1 MEWGWQRCGEWETCE
16 TAPVTAEQ
24 CCGAARRL
32 GLSRAV
38 PVTCAALSSGA
49 SGDKE
54 REAAAHGVWVTK
66 NTGRSWQCRLCRDV
80 PGGLPRCVSRG
91 GSAARTAALRNSR
104 PLSGLKTVG
113 TAVAPE

>member
-38 PVTCAALSSGA
+38 PVTCAALTSGA

-80 PGGLPRCVSRG
+80 PGG
-91 GSAARTAALRNSR
+91 AAPVRLQRRVCSPDR
-104 PLSGLKTVG
+104 G
-113 TAVAPE
+113 TAEQPTLVWAEDSRDSGST